1 MNYNSLISF
10 CCLVHLD
17 SEIKI
22 YKSFRKQLAIDKRS
36 EPRIG
41 ERVPYVVVHGA
52 PGTPLYQLI
61 RHPKDV
67 INDINSKLNGTYYV
81 TKMILPALDR
91 MMSLLGVDVFQ
102 WYQQLPR
109 ELRIC
114 FKLDDS
120 QEMVQRKN
128 KKVSFIK

>member
-1 MNYNSLISF
+1 M
-10 CCLVHLD
+10 H
-17 SEIKI
+17 
-22 YKSFRKQLAIDKRS
+22 FRKLLAHDKRA

-41 ERVPYVVVHGA
+41 ERVPYVVVYDA

-67 INDINSKLNGTYYV
+67 INDYSFKLNGTYYV

-91 MMSLLGVDVFQ
+91 MMSLLGVNVFQ

-114 FKLDDS
+114 VKLDDS
-120 QEMVQRKN
+120 QEEEEKN
-128 KKVSFIK
+128 KKVIFCLIVHNINHILYISTFQV